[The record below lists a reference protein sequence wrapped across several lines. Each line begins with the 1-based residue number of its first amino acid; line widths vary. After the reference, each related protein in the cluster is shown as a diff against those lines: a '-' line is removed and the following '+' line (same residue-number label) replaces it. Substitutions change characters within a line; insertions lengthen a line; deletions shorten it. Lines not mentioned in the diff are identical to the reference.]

1 MTELWLITGVSS
13 GLGRSMAIAALEA
26 GFAVVGTVRNEVDA
40 RSFENLPGR
49 AHARILDVGDHGAV
63 SGVVEEIERT
73 LGPVSVLVNNAGYGQ
88 EGPLEAI
95 AISDL
100 QRLYDVNLF
109 GALRLCQA
117 VIPSMRARGDGR
129 IINISSATTLGAAP
143 AIGAYSSS
151 KAALN
156 CLSEVLAKEVGA
168 FGIKVT
174 AVLPASFRTDW
185 AGRSLTRTGEGDS
198 HYGHLAETR
207 AARAARDG
215 RQAGDPARFAAAIL
229 ALAADENPP
238 LNLLLGA
245 SALRGARARIAQME
259 AEVIASEPAALA
271 TDFDSPVDLP
281 AA

>member
-49 AHARILDVGDHGAV
+49 AHARILDVGDHGAIPDAI
-63 SGVVEEIERT
+63 EEIERT
-73 LGPVSVLVNNAGYGQ
+73 LGPVSVLINNAGYGQ

-109 GALRLCQA
+109 GALKLCQA
-117 VIPSMRARGDGR
+117 VIPSMRARGQGR
-129 IINISSATTLGAAP
+129 IINVSSATTLGAAP

-156 CLSEVLAKEVGA
+156 CLSEVLAKEVSA

-185 AGRSLTRTGEGDS
+185 AGRSLTRTEEGGS

-207 AARAARDG
+207 TARAARDG
-215 RQAGDPARFAAAIL
+215 RQAGDPARFAATIL
-229 ALAADENPP
+229 TLAADENPP

-259 AEVIASEPAALA
+259 AEVIASEPAALT
-271 TDFDSPVDLP
+271 TDFDSSVDLP